1 MSKFRICEIL
11 LSILLAFYGAY
22 QVYAGDIR
30 LGVAISI
37 IAILMHIPNEDDIA
51 EAVLRRSTL
60 DVKVQIRKGECE

>member
-11 LSILLAFYGAY
+11 LSVFLAFFGACS
-22 QVYAGDIR
+22 VYAGDIR

-37 IAILMHIPNEDDIA
+37 IAILMHIPNEDQIA

-60 DVKVQIRKGECE
+60 DVKVQIKKGEHE